1 MKRTITQALAAIMTV
16 ILLPAMGMT
25 AEQTE
30 PRVNIDIAGHPYTGL
45 ANAPITLVVF
55 SDYL

>member
-1 MKRTITQALAAIMTV
+1 MKRTIIQALAAIMTV
-16 ILLPAMGMT
+16 VFLPAVGMT

-30 PRVNIDIAGHPYTGL
+30 PRVNINIAGHPYMGL
-45 ANAPITLVVF
+45 AIAPITLVVF

>member
-1 MKRTITQALAAIMTV
+1 MKRIIIQALAAIMTV
-16 ILLPAMGMT
+16 VLLPAVGMT
-25 AEQTE
+25 TEQTE

-45 ANAPITLVVF
+45 VNAPITLVVF

>member
-1 MKRTITQALAAIMTV
+1 MKRIIIQALKVIMIV
-16 ILLPAMGMT
+16 FLLPAVGIT

-30 PRVNIDIAGHPYTGL
+30 PRVNIDIAGHPYAGL